1 MRAIRFTIENGEKLA
16 IAVDVDLAAG
26 DRFED
31 RAAYVVGESSLQ
43 TLRVHEDA
51 AGLVEIEFADVIRGT
66 KRAGRSR
73 TICAQERVPFY
84 RDVYDKP
91 GRLANGV
98 TKALEQTFPPP
109 AGKGKSGL
117 QTFVVVVPEKLFEK
131 LEEKGRGRGDRP
143 NDVLSAAS
151 RQYEEQARTL
161 LGYMDPVSPDDEAL
175 ARARF
180 LGGSAACELARRMAV
195 LSARRPANTL
205 ITGETGT
212 GKGVIAKLIHQL
224 SGRPG
229 KFVVCNCAA
238 VSPEL
243 FELLF
248 CGNEK
253 NFPNPKTPPTLGYMR
268 EADKGT
274 LFLDE
279 IGDLIPAHQAKLLR
293 LIDEKKVKPLGSDK
307 ELSVDVRI
315 IAATD
320 QVLSDDPGARTPRFR
335 QQLYERLKQL
345 TVHTPPLRAHLQDIP
360 ELATA
365 FWASAPGAE
374 GKPLSPNILRML
386 QLHSWPRNVREL
398 ESFLTHLASYFSP
411 AAMEKITQQ
420 YLVRGSVQSLG
431 SAQAPKHQH
440 VDLSAM
446 IDVLAKASHETWLE
460 AERVLECKYGPQRI
474 DDGTI
479 RTSPHF
485 MPFDD
490 LGDEQKSKSR
500 NEASAILQ
508 ALLDHGFVIRK
519 LDLGG

>member
-1 MRAIRFTIENGEKLA
+1 MRAVRFTIDNGEKA
-16 IAVDVDLAAG
+16 AVSVEIDLAAG
-26 DRFED
+26 DEFED

-43 TLRVHEDA
+43 TLRVHGDA
-51 AGLVEIEFADVIRGT
+51 AGLVEIGFRDVTHGGNRE
-66 KRAGRSR
+66 GRSR
-73 TICAQERVPFY
+73 KICRQDKVPFY

-98 TKALEQTFPPP
+98 TKPLEKTFQPLDQG
-109 AGKGKSGL
+109 GKPGL
-117 QTFVVVVPEKLFEK
+117 KTFVVVVPDDLFGELEKQL
-131 LEEKGRGRGDRP
+131 GPGQDRP
-143 NDVLSAAS
+143 NDVLSAAW
-151 RQYEEQARTL
+151 RQYEGQARTL
-161 LGYMDPVSPDDEAL
+161 LGYMDPVSPEDEAR

-180 LGGSAACELARRMAV
+180 LGGSAACELARRMAI

-212 GKGVIAKLIHQL
+212 GKGVIAKLIHVL

-253 NFPNPKTPPTLGYMR
+253 DFPNPGTPPTDGYMR

-293 LIDEKKVKPLGSDK
+293 LIDEKKVKPLGSN
-307 ELSVDVRI
+307 EEIPVDVRI
-315 IAATD
+315 LAATD
-320 QVLSDDPGARTPRFR
+320 QALSDDPAARTPRFR

-360 ELATA
+360 ELAKA
-365 FWASAPGAE
+365 FWAAAPGAE

-398 ESFLTHLASYFSP
+398 EGFLTHLASYFSP

-431 SAQAPKHQH
+431 SSQAPKHQH

-460 AERVLECKYGPQRI
+460 AERKLDCQWGPQRI
-474 DDGTI
+474 DDGTT

-490 LGDEQKSKSR
+490 LDDEQKSKSR

-508 ALLDHGFVIRK
+508 ALLDHGFVIQK
-519 LDLGG
+519 LDSGG